1 MFSLT
6 SVRVNESQKLVVHRF
21 RLRFCAFANGFGR
34 AVAKMVAHQRASNGA
49 KRFLNRG
56 DLDQDVGAV
65 TIFRY
70 HPFDAAD
77 LALDAA
83 ESPHIGGANL
93 WIDSYGLAL
102 KTRHSYTPRGHSKP
116 FAGGEAREAGRQGS
130 KGGGRCGG
138 TAAEVVSAESARD
151 RRTEKVA
158 ARPRSADRGTEKR
171 NVKAALREI

>member
-6 SVRVNESQKLVVHRF
+6 SVRVNETQKLVVHRF
-21 RLRFCAFANGFGR
+21 RLRLRAFANGFGC

-77 LALDAA
+77 LALDTA

-102 KTRHSYTPRGHSKP
+102 EMRHSYTPMGHIRLWLANDAS
-116 FAGGEAREAGRQGS
+116 GAR
-130 KGGGRCGG
+130 
-138 TAAEVVSAESARD
+138 
-151 RRTEKVA
+151 
-158 ARPRSADRGTEKR
+158 
-171 NVKAALREI
+171 